1 METTPKHDKRIA
13 EMIFAE
19 IYPLY
24 LNKIVR
30 KGRTEEELIEVIEW
44 LTGFDKQSLENL
56 RAEKVTYKTFFDRA
70 ELNPKAESIRGV
82 VCGYRI
88 ENIQTP
94 LTKKARYL
102 DKIVD
107 ELAKGRTLD
116 KIKRLWVYIYPLSNP
131 TAQEAINSMKE
142 YRLLKTMKSPL
153 R

>member
-30 KGRTEEELIEVIEW
+30 KGRREEELIEVIEW
-44 LTGFDKQSLENL
+44 LTGFDKQSLESL
-56 RAEKVTYKTFFDRA
+56 RDEKVTFKTFFDRA

-107 ELAKGRTLD
+107 ELAKGRTLV
-116 KIKRLWVYIYPLSNP
+116 KIKRL
-131 TAQEAINSMKE
+131 
-142 YRLLKTMKSPL
+142 
-153 R
+153 

>member
-24 LNKIVR
+24 LNKIKR
-30 KGRTEEELIEVIEW
+30 KGRTEEELIDVIHW
-44 LTGFDKQSLENL
+44 LTGFDKQRLTKL
-56 RAEKVTYKTFFDRA
+56 IAEKVTFKTFFDRA

-107 ELAKGRTLD
+107 ELVKGKTLD
-116 KIKRLWVYIYPLSNP
+116 KIKR
-131 TAQEAINSMKE
+131 T
-142 YRLLKTMKSPL
+142 
-153 R
+153 